1 MAWLNTSENKSFAAV
16 ASAAANCVWWKTTT
30 VGAARLSPTVRVAS
44 QPTSVGGVREPAAD
58 EQRLQPSFFNTGLK
72 IC

>member
-1 MAWLNTSENKSFAAV
+1 MAWLNTSENQSFAAV
-16 ASAAANCVWWKTTT
+16 ASAANCAWWKTTT
-30 VGAARLSPTVRVAS
+30 VGAARLSPTVRVAC
-44 QPTSVGGVREPAAD
+44 QQTSVGGVRELAAD

>member
-1 MAWLNTSENKSFAAV
+1 MAWLNISENKSFAAV
-16 ASAAANCVWWKTTT
+16 ASAANCAWWKTAT

-72 IC
+72 IF

>member
-1 MAWLNTSENKSFAAV
+1 MAWLNTSENQSFAAV
-16 ASAAANCVWWKTTT
+16 ASAANCVWCKTTT

-72 IC
+72 IL